1 MNTDLYESDLYNNE
15 KLENVKITES
25 FELLKQK
32 ILNIF
37 NEVGIPVKDY
47 YSKPSLYDNN
57 IIIVETEVTK
67 PFSISKL
74 KYYLSEFCSKENI
87 KVNEDQ
93 GKYGIYSKVFSFYKN
108 I

>member
-1 MNTDLYESDLYNNE
+1 MNADLYESDLYNNE
-15 KLENVKITES
+15 KLENIKITES
-25 FELLKQK
+25 FEPLKQK

-37 NEVGIPVKDY
+37 NEIGIPVRDY
-47 YSKPSLYDNN
+47 YSKPDIYNNN
-57 IIIVETEVTK
+57 IIIVETESTK